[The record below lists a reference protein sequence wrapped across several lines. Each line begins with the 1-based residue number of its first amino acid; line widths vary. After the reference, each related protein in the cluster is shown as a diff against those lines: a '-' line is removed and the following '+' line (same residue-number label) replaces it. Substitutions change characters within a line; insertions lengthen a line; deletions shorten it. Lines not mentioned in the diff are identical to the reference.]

1 MGEMKVFVVVDSN
14 IFIFA
19 NIAEYPEQETA
30 KEKLKWLINKSCT
43 ILVNPIIV
51 SEVHY
56 KLSRLLSAEEAYERT
71 LKIISS
77 GHVEYVPLGKGTV
90 LKAIELSRSRKIRIN
105 DALIAQH
112 ALDLNAEGL
121 VTDNTKDF
129 VKVEGLKV
137 IKLREDE

>member
-1 MGEMKVFVVVDSN
+1 MDKMRLFVDSN
-14 IFIFA
+14 VFIFA
-19 NIAEYPEQETA
+19 NIEEYPEHAIA
-30 KEKLKWLINKSCT
+30 KKKLKELIDGSCK
-43 ILVNPIIV
+43 ISLNPIIV

-56 KLSRLLSAEEAYERT
+56 KLYRLLNAEEAHERT
-71 LKIISS
+71 LKIILSEY
-77 GHVEYVPLGKGTV
+77 VEYVPLGENTV

-112 ALDLNAEGL
+112 ALDLDADGL

-137 IKLREDE
+137 VELREYE